1 MQVIS
6 IVDMRRGKLMLD
18 FGTEKKQCFDDYEN
32 GSLIMSDE
40 KCGDCE
46 HRYECRFMHSAMN
59 EVVYG
64 SD

>member
-1 MQVIS
+1 MF
-6 IVDMRRGKLMLD
+6 D

-46 HRYECRFMHSAMN
+46 HRYECRFMQKVMD
-59 EVVYG
+59 EMVYG

>member
-1 MQVIS
+1 
-6 IVDMRRGKLMLD
+6 MLD

-46 HRYECRFMHSAMN
+46 HRYECRFMHRAMN